1 MKMEHNLYYKFN
13 VLIVGSI
20 FLCGLCMGA
29 LMLHTAMSILES
41 SLISTGRE
49 IGTYLAAAVENDI
62 LVDNQFSIHE
72 RMSKTM
78 EANREIRYIMVAN
91 PDGSLLASTFTDGLP
106 QGLPSARLPDKA
118 LQSDVMSF
126 SSNEGTIREI
136 MLPIDDGYIGYIRLG
151 LTERYMLAGLQKRS
165 LLVVLLVVLSCVVAA
180 ILTTRYAHEFLRPV
194 LRLSFA
200 VKQIE
205 QGKYGVQVP
214 IDTKDEVGRLAG
226 TFNKMSVGLR
236 RIIDKNNRLLEDLQL
251 KEQNRR
257 WLIEQL
263 FTAREDEQ
271 RRISRE
277 LHDESSQSMASI
289 LTYLRVLHDRLT
301 TDEQR
306 EMLLEIRELT
316 AATLEGIRRLAVDL
330 HPPLLEDLGLKAAI
344 EKYLEPVRKA
354 HPDIKFVWRYQG
366 DFKRLS
372 KPVNLICYRTI
383 QESVANVLKYAEAD
397 RVDIFLRTT
406 GESVI
411 LTVEDDG
418 IGFDKET
425 AIKAK
430 LNRHLGLVSMRERAE
445 LLQGVFLLET
455 SLGKGTK
462 ITMILPIEERNEV
475 LDVQ

>member
-1 MKMEHNLYYKFN
+1 MKKEHNLYYKFN
-13 VLIVGSI
+13 ILIVGSI
-20 FLCGLCMGA
+20 FLCGLCMGV

-41 SLISTGRE
+41 SLLSTGRE

-78 EANREIRYIMVAN
+78 EANREIRYIMVTN

-151 LTERYMLAGLQKRS
+151 ITERYMLASLQKRS
-165 LLVVLLVVLSCVVAA
+165 LLVVLMVVLSCVAAA

-214 IDTKDEVGRLAG
+214 VDTRDEVGRLAG

-236 RIIDKNNRLLEDLQL
+236 RIIDKNNSLLEDLQF

-263 FTAREDEQ
+263 FNAREDEQ

-289 LTYLRVLHDRLT
+289 LTYLRVLHDKLT

-372 KPVNLICYRTI
+372 KPVSLMCYRTI
-383 QESVANVLKYAEAD
+383 QESIANVLKYAEAD

-406 GESVI
+406 GESII
-411 LTVEDDG
+411 LTVDDDG

-425 AIKAK
+425 AKKAK

-445 LLQGVFLLET
+445 LFQGVFLLET
-455 SLGKGTK
+455 SPGKGTK
-462 ITMILPIEERNEV
+462 ITMILPIEERNEA